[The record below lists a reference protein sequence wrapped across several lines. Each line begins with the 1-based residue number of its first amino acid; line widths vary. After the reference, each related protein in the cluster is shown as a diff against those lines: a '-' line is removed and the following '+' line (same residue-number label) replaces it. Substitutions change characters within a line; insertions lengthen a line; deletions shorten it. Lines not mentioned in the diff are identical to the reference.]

1 MSVFNRV
8 WVLGALL
15 LALTP
20 ALALACDDDSKST
33 SASASATASASASSS
48 TSSAPDVKVK
58 TTCKVKVSI
67 DNKCSFD
74 FKMINTEAAHRS
86 GWTPGHLIE
95 PDSMKLDPAQE
106 PEIKDAEWVTISYAN
121 GSIQSIKKGERSKK
135 NRTAAR
141 PTGATGPAVQSAP
154 NPY

>member
-1 MSVFNRV
+1 M
-8 WVLGALL
+8 GALL

-20 ALALACDDDSKST
+20 ALALACDDDSKAT
-33 SASASATASASASSS
+33 SASAKATASASASSS
-48 TSSAPDVKVK
+48 ASSTQDVKVK
-58 TTCKVKVSI
+58 TTCKVKVTTSV
-67 DNKCSFD
+67 DNKCSFE

-106 PEIKDAEWVTISYAN
+106 PDIKNAEWVTISYAN

>member
-1 MSVFNRV
+1 
-8 WVLGALL
+8 LGALL

-20 ALALACDDDSKST
+20 ALALACDDDSKAT
-33 SASASATASASASSS
+33 SASAKATASASASSS
-48 TSSAPDVKVK
+48 TSSTQDVKVK
-58 TTCKVKVSI
+58 TTCKVKVTTSV
-67 DNKCSFD
+67 DNKCSFE

-106 PEIKDAEWVTISYAN
+106 PDIKNAEWVTISYAN

>member
-1 MSVFNRV
+1 
-8 WVLGALL
+8 LGALL

-20 ALALACDDDSKST
+20 ALALACDDDSKAT
-33 SASASATASASASSS
+33 SAAAKATASASASTSS
-48 TSSAPDVKVK
+48 TPEVKVK
-58 TTCKVKVSI
+58 TTCKVKVTTSV
-67 DNKCSFD
+67 DNKCSFE

-95 PDSMKLDPAQE
+95 PDSMKLDPSQE
-106 PEIKDAEWVTISYAN
+106 PDIKNAEWVTISYAN

>member
-1 MSVFNRV
+1 M
-8 WVLGALL
+8 GALL

-20 ALALACDDDSKST
+20 ALALACDDDSKAT
-33 SASASATASASASSS
+33 SASAKATASASASSS
-48 TSSAPDVKVK
+48 TSSTQDVKVK
-58 TTCKVKVSI
+58 TTCKVKVTTSV
-67 DNKCSFD
+67 DNKCSFE

-106 PEIKDAEWVTISYAN
+106 PDIKNAEWVTISYAN